1 MVLTLFLVI
10 YLFDKAREGDANAI
24 ANRVMQH
31 QLGLLLIA
39 YSYKYPDMFDPEKF
53 SRYETGM
60 D

>member
-1 MVLTLFLVI
+1 MILTLFLAI
-10 YLFDKAREGDANAI
+10 YLFDQVRGGDANAM

-39 YSYKYPDMFDPEKF
+39 YSYKYPNMFDPEKF